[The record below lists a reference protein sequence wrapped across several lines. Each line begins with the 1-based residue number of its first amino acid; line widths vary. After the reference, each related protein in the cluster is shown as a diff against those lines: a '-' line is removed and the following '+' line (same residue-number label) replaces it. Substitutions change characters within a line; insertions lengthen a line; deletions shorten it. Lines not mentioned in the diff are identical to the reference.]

1 MGTSQGPDSGFVAS
15 GTTTAKSARDVLRPK
30 ILTTLRNY
38 RLRDFMADLGAGVVV
53 GVVAL
58 PLAIA
63 FAIAS
68 GVSPEK
74 GLVTAVVGG
83 LLISALGGSRVQI
96 GGPTGAF
103 VVIVY
108 GIVEQH
114 GTVGLAVATFMAGA
128 LLIAMGLARL
138 GAIMRFI
145 PYPVIVGFT
154 SGIAMI
160 IASSQVGDFLGLEL
174 EAVPAEF
181 FAKWMTFFRGMG
193 SLSPAAVG
201 TGLLCL
207 AILVMWPRLSGRVPA
222 SLVALVVC
230 TVVVRVF
237 HIPVDTIGSR
247 FGVIPAGIPAPH
259 LPVLAWDA
267 VRDLVPAA
275 FAIAMLGGIE
285 SLLSATVADG
295 MTGTRHRPNM
305 ELVAQGVANL
315 ASPLFGGIPATGAI
329 ARTATNVKNGAR
341 TPVAGILHAMT
352 LLLIMLAF
360 GKYAAWIP
368 LPALSGILLLVAYHM
383 SEWRTVRELLR
394 GPRADIL
401 VLVTTFGLTVAVDLT
416 VAIPAG
422 VVLALLLFMKQM
434 SDSVRVSAWSAG
446 APAGFQESQDHGDFE
461 AEDMLEQSAIPGGVE
476 VYEIDGPLFFG
487 AAQKFEETV
496 SRVSPGTRALVIRLR
511 NLLSLD
517 STGIQAL
524 RRVHRNCRR
533 RGIRFMLAGVHVQ
546 PSLVMFQS
554 GFADEI
560 GAENLFP
567 DFDSAL
573 AYARRMT
580 TPPADSGG
588 TPKPE

>member
-1 MGTSQGPDSGFVAS
+1 
-15 GTTTAKSARDVLRPK
+15 ARDVLRPK

-138 GAIMRFI
+138 GAMMRFI

-207 AILVMWPRLSGRVPA
+207 AILVMWPRISRRVPA

-237 HIPVDTIGSR
+237 PIPVDTIGSR

-360 GKYAAWIP
+360 GKYA
-368 LPALSGILLLVAYHM
+368 
-383 SEWRTVRELLR
+383 
-394 GPRADIL
+394 
-401 VLVTTFGLTVAVDLT
+401 
-416 VAIPAG
+416 
-422 VVLALLLFMKQM
+422 
-434 SDSVRVSAWSAG
+434 
-446 APAGFQESQDHGDFE
+446 
-461 AEDMLEQSAIPGGVE
+461 
-476 VYEIDGPLFFG
+476 
-487 AAQKFEETV
+487 
-496 SRVSPGTRALVIRLR
+496 
-511 NLLSLD
+511 
-517 STGIQAL
+517 
-524 RRVHRNCRR
+524 
-533 RGIRFMLAGVHVQ
+533 
-546 PSLVMFQS
+546 
-554 GFADEI
+554 
-560 GAENLFP
+560 
-567 DFDSAL
+567 
-573 AYARRMT
+573 
-580 TPPADSGG
+580 
-588 TPKPE
+588 